1 MITLS
6 IDASTKSTGIAI
18 FEETKLIHFQCIQE
32 SNSDTFSRIE
42 KMVNKISAIY
52 QKYKPTHIIM
62 EDILPSDV
70 GNNQKIYK
78 ALIYLQAAIV
88 LMFHKNKATVDFYVA
103 SHWRSICGIKT
114 GRGVKRDTLKQASI
128 KLVKTTYNIDVNDD
142 IADAICMGIAYI
154 KQNRSAF

>member
-1 MITLS
+1 
-6 IDASTKSTGIAI
+6 
-18 FEETKLIHFQCIQE
+18 
-32 SNSDTFSRIE
+32 
-42 KMVNKISAIY
+42 
-52 QKYKPTHIIM
+52 M

-88 LMFHKNKATVDFYVA
+88 LMFHKNKINVDFYVA
-103 SHWRSICGIKT
+103 SHWRSVCGIKT

-128 KLVKTTYNIDVNDD
+128 KLVKATYNIDVNDD

-154 KQNRSAF
+154 K